1 LRCNWLNFGNWLI
14 FRAMT
19 PANTAAQ
26 QRFERF
32 YADLKSLG
40 IRMTEQRKVILKV
53 IADAAD
59 HPDANELYH
68 RAYAID
74 GSVSLSTVYRTLRLL
89 EQKGTIHRHAFDEG
103 RARFENA
110 DSEHHD
116 HLIDIDTGKV
126 IEFRSEKIEKLQA
139 EIAAELGFEIVR
151 HKLELYGRKRR

>member
-1 LRCNWLNFGNWLI
+1 
-14 FRAMT
+14 MT
-19 PANTAAQ
+19 TAQ
-26 QRFERF
+26 KRYDRF
-32 YADLKSLG
+32 YADLKSVGL
-40 IRMTEQRKVILKV
+40 RMTEQRKVILRV

-89 EQKGTIHRHAFDEG
+89 EEKGAIQRHAFDEG
-103 RARFENA
+103 RARFENT

-116 HLIDIDTGKV
+116 HLIDLDTGKV
-126 IEFRSEKIEKLQA
+126 IEFHSEKIEKLQA

-151 HKLELYGRKRR
+151 HKLELYCRKK

>member
-1 LRCNWLNFGNWLI
+1 
-14 FRAMT
+14 MT
-19 PANTAAQ
+19 LAQ
-26 QRFERF
+26 KRYDRF
-32 YADLKSLG
+32 YADLKSVGL
-40 IRMTEQRKVILKV
+40 RMTEQRKVILRV

-89 EQKGTIHRHAFDEG
+89 EEKGAIQRHAFDEG
-103 RARFENA
+103 RARFENT

-116 HLIDIDTGKV
+116 HLIDLDTGKV
-126 IEFRSEKIEKLQA
+126 IEFHSEKIEKLQA

-151 HKLELYGRKRR
+151 HKLELYCRKK